1 LSPSAVAW
9 GDRTEKEMRMRTR
22 YLATLGVLASAWW
35 LGLGFADAENLSS
48 KLTDTVSAAVA
59 TDSRTTS
66 EPSAT
71 AGATEGT
78 EREALTNEARD
89 AADRALETSRD
100 GRK

>member
-1 LSPSAVAW
+1 M
-9 GDRTEKEMRMRTR
+9 GDRTKKEMSMRTR
-22 YLATLGVLASAWW
+22 YLATLRILVSVWW

-48 KLTDTVSAAVA
+48 KLTDTVTAAA
-59 TDSRTTS
+59 AADARTTS

-71 AGATEGT
+71 AAATDGT

-100 GRK
+100 QQK